1 MPVQR
6 RCRDQPQRRQHQSAS
21 DPAAASTWQ
30 GTQRGLVWVACWE
43 GCSASH
49 LPSPSLWRAC
59 RWWVLA
65 VRGDR
70 SSRRGCW
77 MCRGG
82 HPAGGPAP
90 RCSPGPG
97 HKAANQINSLHQ
109 IASHKSSA
117 PRRALEAALLPPRGP
132 AMAENGRVPRSCGQA
147 GMFVTG
153 CRSRGEGRA
162 DGKSIRGPGATGPGD
177 LLRQDLLL
185 NLPSSSLFLRC
196 PLSPSCFYG
205 EELDLV

>member
-1 MPVQR
+1 
-6 RCRDQPQRRQHQSAS
+6 
-21 DPAAASTWQ
+21 
-30 GTQRGLVWVACWE
+30 
-43 GCSASH
+43 
-49 LPSPSLWRAC
+49 
-59 RWWVLA
+59 
-65 VRGDR
+65 
-70 SSRRGCW
+70 

-82 HPAGGPAP
+82 HPAGGPTP
-90 RCSPGPG
+90 RCSAGPG

-117 PRRALEAALLPPRGP
+117 PRRALEEALLPPRGP

-147 GMFVTG
+147 GTFVTG
-153 CRSRGEGRA
+153 CRSRGAGRA
-162 DGKSIRGPGATGPGD
+162 DGKSIRGPGAMGPGD
-177 LLRQDLLL
+177 LLRQDVLL